1 MTPLSLRIA
10 RLALAGAA
18 AAAGGCL
25 VYILVISRT
34 LSTPLAGFPL
44 AAALFVVAARS
55 LAADHRRGRLLAI
68 GGALVL
74 AGVGVLAAFGAGNLT
89 LPAAAL
95 GILAAWAAVLHP
107 PRRRFVL
114 AFALYVL
121 IGVALLAG
129 RGAQLLAF
137 PWLLAT
143 ALLWPWT
150 SLMLTAGASALPIY
164 GSIGAGVAL
173 AVAAFTAPQRRPVGL
188 LPLAVAL
195 GAGVLSVAAWVVD
208 AQVRVNT
215 SRRFELEV
223 VPLAI
228 VFCAGAL
235 VAFGAIA
242 LRRSYALGIASLVI
256 GATLAALVLTSR
268 PVVECTRGGT
278 ATGGGPW
285 WLQSAGT
292 TTSGSGSS
300 SGRIS
305 SGGSQGTATGRIE
318 RGDLLITYACSGSE
332 VTEFRM
338 ERR

>member
-18 AAAGGCL
+18 AAATGCL
-25 VYILVISRT
+25 VYILAISRT
-34 LSTPLAGFPL
+34 VSTPLAGFAL
-44 AAALFVVAARS
+44 AAALFVLAARS
-55 LAADHRRGRLLAI
+55 LAADSRRGRLLAV
-68 GGALVL
+68 GGGLVL
-74 AGVGVLAAFGAGNLT
+74 GGVGVLAAFGAGNLT

-95 GILAAWAAVLHP
+95 GVLAAWAAVLHP
-107 PRRRFVL
+107 PRRPFVL
-114 AFALYVL
+114 AFALYVA
-121 IGVALLAG
+121 IGIVILAG
-129 RGAQLLAF
+129 RGPQIAAF
-137 PWLLAT
+137 PWLLAS

-150 SLMLTAGASALPIY
+150 SLMFVAGSSALPIY
-164 GSIGAGVAL
+164 ASIGAGVAL
-173 AVAAFTAPQRRPVGL
+173 AVAAFTTPQRRPVGL

-195 GAGVLSVAAWVVD
+195 GVGVLSVAGWVAD
-208 AQVRVNT
+208 AQMRVNT

-235 VAFGAIA
+235 LAFGAIA
-242 LRRSYALGIASLVI
+242 LRRSYAPGIASLVV

-278 ATGGGPW
+278 ATSGGPW
-285 WLQSAGT
+285 WVQSAGT
-292 TTSGSGSS
+292 TSSGSGTS

-305 SGGSQGTATGRIE
+305 AGGSQGIATGRIE

-332 VTEFRM
+332 VTELRM